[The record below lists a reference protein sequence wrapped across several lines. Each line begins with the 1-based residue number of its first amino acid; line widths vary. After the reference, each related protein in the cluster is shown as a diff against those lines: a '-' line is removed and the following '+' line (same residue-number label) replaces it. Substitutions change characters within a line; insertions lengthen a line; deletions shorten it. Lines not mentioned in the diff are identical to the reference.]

1 MSTALLWA
9 YRGLTSGLPAL
20 LTALARRAHARQGA
34 APDRLGERFG
44 QATLS
49 RPDGPLIWCHAASVG
64 EVQTLAAL
72 AASLAAHGSLLVT
85 TATKT
90 GAARAASA
98 LPPDTLHQFQ
108 PIDTPTAV
116 NRFLDHW
123 QPDMAVFSEAD
134 MPPNMLRTLKTRA
147 VPCALVAARPS
158 RTRRRAPKSAR
169 ALLANFDVLTA
180 ASPTVAKELETLGL
194 RVDAVEDLKALRPLN
209 ATPPD
214 WPEAQRTRPLWLA
227 ASTHAED
234 LPLVFDACDRLL
246 ETHPDTL
253 LILAPRHPR
262 EDRDWLPDRYT
273 ARFASDGGEP
283 DDATQI
289 FVMDLMGQLPG
300 LHALTKVTY
309 LGGGN
314 GTRGGHSPWEAA
326 AAGNVILTGPDI
338 ANNAPAFGQV
348 GYKIPQDASEL
359 AKLIQTAW
367 LQPRPAPYKSPHS
380 GKTLKALITLLK
392 KGNK

>member
-9 YRGLTSGLPAL
+9 YRGLTSGLPTL
-20 LTALARRAHARQGA
+20 LSAVARRAHARQGA
-34 APDRLGERFG
+34 APERLCERFG
-44 QATLS
+44 KATLP
-49 RPDGPLIWCHAASVG
+49 RPEGPVIWCHAASVG

-72 AASLAAHGSLLVT
+72 AAPLAMHGRLLVT

-108 PIDTPTAV
+108 PIDTPAAV
-116 NRFLDHW
+116 ARFLDHW
-123 QPDMAVFSEAD
+123 HPDMAVFSEAD
-134 MPPNMLRTLKTRA
+134 MPPNMLRTLKARV

-158 RTRRRAPKSAR
+158 RTRRRAPQSAR
-169 ALLANFDVLTA
+169 ALLSTFDVLTA
-180 ASPTVAKELETLGL
+180 ASTPVAKELKALGL
-194 RVDAVEDLKALRPLN
+194 HVDAIEDLKALRPLN

-214 WPEAQRTRPLWLA
+214 WPEAQRSRPLWLA

-234 LPLVFDACDRLL
+234 LPLVFDAHERLL
-246 ETHPDTL
+246 ATRPDTL

-262 EDRDWLPDRYT
+262 DDHDWMPAQFT
-273 ARFASDGGEP
+273 ARFASDGTTP
-283 DDATQI
+283 DDTTQV

-300 LHALTKVTY
+300 LHDLTKVTY

-338 ANNAPAFGQV
+338 ANNAPAFADVAHQIITDPGALAIAVQNAWHAPRALPHA
-348 GYKIPQDASEL
+348 GAADGPKRTMAALAPLL
-359 AKLIQTAW
+359 AKL
-367 LQPRPAPYKSPHS
+367 
-380 GKTLKALITLLK
+380 
-392 KGNK
+392 